1 MVFESLVA
9 ASIYIGAI
17 TYLHHDSPQKT
28 TAVLETQPQVHTT
41 VINSYE
47 QKNSRSFLAN
57 SSTQNDDVD
66 PADLK
71 GESIWAKDEG
81 KFDDW
86 AK

>member
-9 ASIYIGAI
+9 VSIYSGAI
-17 TYLHHDSPQKT
+17 TYLHHDGPPKT
-28 TAVLETQPQVHTT
+28 QVDLETPSNIRLTVAASDEPRDKRALTT
-41 VINSYE
+41 QSH
-47 QKNSRSFLAN
+47 
-57 SSTQNDDVD
+57 DVD

-71 GESIWAKDEG
+71 GESIWAKDDG

>member
-1 MVFESLVA
+1 MVFETLVA
-9 ASIYIGAI
+9 ASIYSGAI
-17 TYLHHDSPQKT
+17 TYLHNDGPPKA
-28 TAVLETQPQVHTT
+28 TASIESQSQIHTT
-41 VINSYE
+41 VVDSYE
-47 QKNSRSFLAN
+47 QQDNRSISAH
-57 SSTQNDDVD
+57 NDDVD

>member
-1 MVFESLVA
+1 MVFETLVA
-9 ASIYIGAI
+9 ASIYSGAI
-17 TYLHHDSPQKT
+17 TYLHNDGPPKA
-28 TAVLETQPQVHTT
+28 TASIESQSQIHTT
-41 VINSYE
+41 VVDSYE
-47 QKNSRSFLAN
+47 QQDNRSISA
-57 SSTQNDDVD
+57 QNDDVD

>member
-9 ASIYIGAI
+9 ASIYTGAI
-17 TYLHHDSPQKT
+17 TYLHHDGPPKT
-28 TAVLETQPQVHTT
+28 TAGLESQSQIYTT
-41 VINSYE
+41 VADSYE
-47 QKNSRSFLAN
+47 QKGGRSPLA
-57 SSTQNDDVD
+57 QNDDVD

>member
-1 MVFESLVA
+1 MVFETLVA
-9 ASIYIGAI
+9 ASIYSGAS
-17 TYLHHDSPQKT
+17 TYLHNDGPPKT
-28 TAVLETQPQVHTT
+28 TAGLETQPQFHTT
-41 VINSYE
+41 VADSYK
-47 QKNSRSFLAN
+47 QQDNRSVSA
-57 SSTQNDDVD
+57 QNDDVD

>member
-1 MVFESLVA
+1 MVFETLVA
-9 ASIYIGAI
+9 ASIYSGAI
-17 TYLHHDSPQKT
+17 TYLHHDGPPNT
-28 TAVLETQPQVHTT
+28 TASLESRPQIHTT
-41 VINSYE
+41 VANSYE
-47 QKNSRSFLAN
+47 RQDNRSL
-57 SSTQNDDVD
+57 STQNDDVD